1 MYLTFDL
8 SIAPM
13 LFYRSS
19 YCFVIPLEPCDEAFQ
34 FRNLRGYASC
44 QPSFQGIRV
53 SILEDL
59 AELLRQVLG
68 RRDLRM
74 TGDNCLD
81 PALFVWGALHRRFG

>member
-1 MYLTFDL
+1 VYLTFDL

-19 YCFVIPLEPCDEAFQ
+19 HCFIITPEPCDEAFQ

-44 QPSFQGIRV
+44 QPGFQGIRV

-68 RRDLRM
+68 RRDVRM
-74 TGDNCLD
+74 TDNCLD
-81 PALFVWGALHRRFG
+81 PALFVWCALHRRLG